1 MKLELLN
8 PIFLIAGG
16 VILLVIIFIWNKH
29 NQKSLKQRKQRNF
42 KESYYERKQQR
53 EKEIRDNE
61 N

>member
-8 PIFLIAGG
+8 PIVLIAGG
-16 VILLVIIFIWNKH
+16 VILLVLLFIWNKR
-29 NQKSLKQRKQRNF
+29 NQKSLKERKQRNF